1 MLFVVFVWNYPISNS
16 VIFLVYVDMFLVWCF
31 TPWCM
36 SLYSITYQILIH
48 YGVTFMSYV
57 FVCSFQIINYIH
69 QITLCCCIPNNN
81 VMSFIACH
89 ISHCIFRF
97 RITKEHKHILHHNIM
112 VYSCVFEHVK
122 SHCIPDSL
130 HFLGRHVQVSCL
142 KQSGDRFERRST
154 RKSTFEDAGV
164 AAAANS
170 MVKRMGLSA
179 LWRRHC
185 GTTGLMVCRES
196 ST

>member
-1 MLFVVFVWNYPISNS
+1 
-16 VIFLVYVDMFLVWCF
+16 
-31 TPWCM
+31 M
-36 SLYSITYQILIH
+36 SLNSITYQILIN

-81 VMSFIACH
+81 VISFIACH
-89 ISHCIFRF
+89 ISLCIFCF
-97 RITKEHKHILHHNIM
+97 RITKEHKHILHHIM

-170 MVKRMGLSA
+170 MVKRVGLFA
-179 LWRRHC
+179 L
-185 GTTGLMVCRES
+185 
-196 ST
+196 

>member
-1 MLFVVFVWNYPISNS
+1 MLCVVFVWNYPISNQCP
-16 VIFLVYVDMFLVWCF
+16 IFLVYVDMFIAWCF
-31 TPWCM
+31 KPWCM
-36 SLYSITYQILIH
+36 SLHSKTYQILIH
-48 YGVTFMSYV
+48 YGVTLMSYV
-57 FVCSFQIINYIH
+57 FVCSFQIINYIQ
-69 QITLCCCIPNNN
+69 QITLRCRIPNNN
-81 VMSFIACH
+81 VISFIACH
-89 ISHCIFRF
+89 ISLCIFLFPYHKRAW
-97 RITKEHKHILHHNIM
+97 KHIISIM
-112 VYSCVFEHVK
+112 VYRCVYERVK
-122 SHCIPDSL
+122 SHCIPGSL

-179 LWRRHC
+179 LWRHHC
-185 GTTGLMVCRES
+185 DITGMMVCRES

>member
-1 MLFVVFVWNYPISNS
+1 MLCVVFVWNCPISNQCP
-16 VIFLVYVDMFLVWCF
+16 IFVVYVDIFIAWCF

-36 SLYSITYQILIH
+36 SLNSITYQILIN

-81 VMSFIACH
+81 VISFIACH
-89 ISHCIFRF
+89 ISLCIFCF
-97 RITKEHKHILHHNIM
+97 RITKEHKHILHHIM

-170 MVKRMGLSA
+170 MVKRVGLFA

-185 GTTGLMVCRES
+185 DITGLMVCRES